1 MLLMVQKKLFA
12 FPPHLGIC
20 SDDAKA
26 TVSKTAGPLTQT
38 KVATLHYTDN
48 HFTLHYQ
55 AFMIKKIIINK
66 CFKSRFHSRWSL
78 MKQESINFIKSQPLS
93 NALL

>member
-55 AFMIKKIIINK
+55 AFMIKKK
-66 CFKSRFHSRWSL
+66 
-78 MKQESINFIKSQPLS
+78 
-93 NALL
+93 